1 MIYIISIFIYLI
13 FLTIIGLR
21 KYNKIQNQ
29 NDFALAGK
37 NLSSPILLGTM
48 LATWIGTGSILGNA
62 GKAYEIG
69 ISAIIL
75 PLGGLFGIYVL
86 SRIAP
91 KVKNFNKVTVPEI
104 IGSKYGKLAQILSL
118 ISLIASYM
126 VIVGYQYNA
135 GGIVL
140 NMVFTNENGLSLIS
154 LETATII
161 TASFI
166 IIYTMLAGLL
176 SVAYT
181 DVANGI
187 IMTIIL
193 IITLPL
199 LWFESGG

>member
-13 FLTIIGLR
+13 FLTIIGVR

-86 SRIAP
+86 SIIAP
-91 KVKNFNKVTVPEI
+91 KVKKF
-104 IGSKYGKLAQILSL
+104 
-118 ISLIASYM
+118 
-126 VIVGYQYNA
+126 
-135 GGIVL
+135 
-140 NMVFTNENGLSLIS
+140 
-154 LETATII
+154 
-161 TASFI
+161 
-166 IIYTMLAGLL
+166 
-176 SVAYT
+176 
-181 DVANGI
+181 
-187 IMTIIL
+187 
-193 IITLPL
+193 
-199 LWFESGG
+199 